1 MKKMKSVPLNEELYN
16 YILDRFVPEDE
27 LLEELIKETET
38 LEIPLIQISPEQGK
52 LFTLLCKMM
61 NAKNALEIGTLTGFS
76 GIHIAR
82 GLAEGGK
89 LTTVELEQKH
99 GDIASK
105 YFEKAGLKEKTEV
118 VISPALDQMKKLV
131 EEKREF
137 DFIFID
143 ADKINYPNYFEEAIK
158 LSHKGTVIILD
169 NMIKGGKVVEDAGDD
184 PDLKAI
190 QMTND
195 LISKDDR
202 VDTLL
207 LAIGDG
213 ITISV
218 VK

>member
-16 YILDRFVPEDE
+16 YILDRFVPEDK

-89 LTTVELEQKH
+89 LMTVELEQKH

-105 YFEKAGLKEKTEV
+105 YFEKAGLKNKTEV

-131 EEKREF
+131 QEKKEF

-143 ADKINYPNYFEEAIK
+143 ADKINYPNYYEEALK

-169 NMIKGGKVVEDAGDD
+169 NMIKGGKVVENAGDD

-195 LISKDDR
+195 LISKDNR
-202 VDTLL
+202 VDSLL

-213 ITISV
+213 ITMSV

>member
-1 MKKMKSVPLNEELYN
+1 
-16 YILDRFVPEDE
+16 
-27 LLEELIKETET
+27 
-38 LEIPLIQISPEQGK
+38 
-52 LFTLLCKMM
+52 MM

-169 NMIKGGKVVEDAGDD
+169 NMIKGGKVVEEAGDD

>member
-16 YILDRFVPEDE
+16 YIIDRFVPEDK

-52 LFTLLCKMM
+52 FFTLIVRMM
-61 NAKNALEIGTLTGFS
+61 KAKNCLEIGTLTGFS

-82 GLAEGGK
+82 GLGDGGK
-89 LTTVELEQKH
+89 LMTVELEKKH
-99 GDIASK
+99 GDIALK
-105 YFEKAGLKEKTEV
+105 YFGKAGLKDKTEV
-118 VISPALDQMKKLV
+118 VISPALDQMKKLIS
-131 EEKREF
+131 ENRKF

-143 ADKINYPNYFEEAIK
+143 ADKVSYPFYFENAMK
-158 LSHKGTVIILD
+158 LSHSGSVIILD

-190 QMTND
+190 QDTND

-207 LAIGDG
+207 LPIGDG
-213 ITISV
+213 ITFSV

>member
-16 YILDRFVPEDE
+16 YILDRFVPEDK

-131 EEKREF
+131 QEKKEF

-195 LISKDDR
+195 LISKDNR

-213 ITISV
+213 ITMSV